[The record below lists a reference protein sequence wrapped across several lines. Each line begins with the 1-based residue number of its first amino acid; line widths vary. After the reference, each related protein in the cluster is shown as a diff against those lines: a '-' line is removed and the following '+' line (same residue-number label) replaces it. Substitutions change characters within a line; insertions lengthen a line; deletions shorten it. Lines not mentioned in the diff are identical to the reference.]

1 VSESRLIGNLRTLG
15 VFPCGE
21 CRAFV
26 ASGQGCEHYRVSP
39 PRHVTDR
46 VRTENG
52 ARFDDLYGVMR
63 LADSTRM
70 RAILERAASG
80 EPVTLPEKND
90 RHSANSLTRAGLL
103 SQVRRGGPYSITDK
117 GREVWR
123 KVLAYLN
130 EGV

>member
-1 VSESRLIGNLRTLG
+1 MRHLGNLRTLG
-15 VFPCGE
+15 IFPCGE

-26 ASGQGCEHYRVSP
+26 VAEDGCEHYKVKP
-39 PRHVTDR
+39 PRHVAVR

-70 RAILERAASG
+70 RAIMERAASG
-80 EPVTLPEKND
+80 ESVALPEKND

-103 SQVRRGGPYSITDK
+103 SQAKRGGPYVITEA

-123 KVLAYLN
+123 KVLAL
-130 EGV
+130 